1 MVSNLATRTAHEMPY
16 QVDEAGQWW
25 YVARNYRSRAYP
37 RECEEC
43 GSTFYSRKSDGTRFC
58 AKRCGLVG
66 GRHPTWRGGKTMQKG
81 YVLVRVRDD
90 DLAASMRHMRG
101 YVPEHRAIVARAL
114 GRALQQSEHVHHI
127 NGDKS
132 DNRLENLQI
141 LRRPHGPGVTLRCL
155 DCGSSNVQP
164 DRLIH

>member
-1 MVSNLATRTAHEMPY
+1 
-16 QVDEAGQWW
+16 
-25 YVARNYRSRAYP
+25 
-37 RECEEC
+37 
-43 GSTFYSRKSDGTRFC
+43 
-58 AKRCGLVG
+58 
-66 GRHPTWRGGKTMQKG
+66 
-81 YVLVRVRDD
+81 
-90 DLAASMRHMRG
+90 
-101 YVPEHRAIVARAL
+101 VPEHRAIVARAL